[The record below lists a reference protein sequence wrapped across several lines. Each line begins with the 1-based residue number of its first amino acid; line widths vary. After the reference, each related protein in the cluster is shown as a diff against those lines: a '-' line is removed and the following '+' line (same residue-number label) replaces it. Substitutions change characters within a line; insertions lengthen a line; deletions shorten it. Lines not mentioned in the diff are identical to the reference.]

1 MKGPTISLGYFNRP
15 EANRQSFT
23 PDGWFRSGD
32 LGRLTEQGELVFIAR
47 LKDIIRVG
55 GENLAPAEV
64 EQALRD
70 VCDLRQVCV
79 VGVPD
84 ARLSEVAAAVVVPNS
99 PIEWQAVMTTL
110 KGRLAGYK
118 MPRQIFVCE
127 ELPTTATNKV
137 QRTNVVR
144 LILEGKLQRVI

>member
-1 MKGPTISLGYFNRP
+1 
-15 EANRQSFT
+15 
-23 PDGWFRSGD
+23 
-32 LGRLTEQGELVFIAR
+32 
-47 LKDIIRVG
+47 
-55 GENLAPAEV
+55 
-64 EQALRD
+64 
-70 VCDLRQVCV
+70 
-79 VGVPD
+79 VPD